1 MRRPNEGTSDDP
13 TRETIRDEYQDAR
26 TPIVSF
32 FATRLSALRRS
43 PAGMVTPRLDAA
55 GERSKGFLA
64 YVTRRGARSDVGR
77 LGAPIKC
84 AGRGRSPRQFFQRA
98 RAGSAAVTGWH
109 LCAEALTQR
118 ARGSKGFL
126 DVGNAAGARSRLLGP
141 GRAPIKRQAGL
152 NASSQGELDSFEASI
167 GAYQERLFRW
177 ARMTIRST
185 PHRARDAHARAWNFS
200 RPSIATPT
208 AAVRWLRSRPGDW
221 CGAPRHGRLGL
232 RDAARCMLSTSGPG
246 LRSNPQRS
254 EKRPPLRTA

>member
-1 MRRPNEGTSDDP
+1 MLASKLSSSPCDEALSPACRLIGARPGPNSRERAPAAFPTSRKPFEPLARCAFRTPPLRPMRRPNEGTSDDP

-126 DVGNAAGARSRLLGP
+126 DVGNAAGARS
-141 GRAPIKRQAGL
+141 
-152 NASSQGELDSFEASI
+152 
-167 GAYQERLFRW
+167 
-177 ARMTIRST
+177 
-185 PHRARDAHARAWNFS
+185 
-200 RPSIATPT
+200 
-208 AAVRWLRSRPGDW
+208 
-221 CGAPRHGRLGL
+221 
-232 RDAARCMLSTSGPG
+232 
-246 LRSNPQRS
+246 
-254 EKRPPLRTA
+254 